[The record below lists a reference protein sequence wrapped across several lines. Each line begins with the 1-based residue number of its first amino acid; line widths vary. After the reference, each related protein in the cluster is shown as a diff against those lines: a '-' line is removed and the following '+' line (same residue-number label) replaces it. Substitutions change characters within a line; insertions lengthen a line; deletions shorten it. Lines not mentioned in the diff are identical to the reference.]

1 MSTEE
6 NKELAK
12 RLMECWSQ
20 GNVAPLDGMLAPDF
34 ILHDPAG
41 PGGWHGDGINNREE
55 YKQYLSSFV
64 AAWQGQF
71 TIDDL
76 IAEGE
81 KVVIR
86 WTYRGTHR
94 GEWRGVSPTSNAVTF
109 TGTATYRI
117 VDGKLV
123 EGWQNVD
130 NLGVVRQLG
139 LYPARG
145 QAR

>member
-1 MSTEE
+1 MSTED
-6 NKELAK
+6 NKKLSK

-20 GNVAPLDGMLAPDF
+20 GNVALLDELLAPDF
-34 ILHDPAG
+34 ILHDPGSPLPAG
-41 PGGWHGDGINNREE
+41 GIRSRED

-71 TIDDL
+71 TIEDT

-86 WTYRGTHR
+86 WTYRGTHK

-109 TGTATYRI
+109 TDTATYRI
-117 VDGKLV
+117 IDGNAV

-130 NLGVVRQLG
+130 NLGVLRQLG
-139 LYPARG
+139 LIPAQG
-145 QAR
+145 